1 MEGTIIFLFIFVI
14 GIVLLMIISQWK
26 IYEKAGKPGWA
37 VLVPIYSIIVLLEII
52 KKPGIWLLWL
62 LIPGVNIIF
71 AIWAINLLS
80 KSFGKSEGFTIGL
93 LFLPYIFYPILA
105 FDKSIRYIYG
115 NNGDD
120 INEIGAPEVV

>member
-1 MEGTIIFLFIFVI
+1 MEGLITILFILFF
-14 GIVLLMIISQWK
+14 GILILMIISQWK

-37 VLVPIYSIIVLLEII
+37 VLVPIYSTIVLIEII
-52 KKPGIWLLWL
+52 KKPGIWLLWF

-105 FDKSIRYIYG
+105 FDKSIQYIYG

-120 INEIGAPEVV
+120 INEIGSPEVV

>member
-37 VLVPIYSIIVLLEII
+37 SIIPIYSIIVLLEII

-80 KSFGKSEGFTIGL
+80 KSFGKSEGFTLGL